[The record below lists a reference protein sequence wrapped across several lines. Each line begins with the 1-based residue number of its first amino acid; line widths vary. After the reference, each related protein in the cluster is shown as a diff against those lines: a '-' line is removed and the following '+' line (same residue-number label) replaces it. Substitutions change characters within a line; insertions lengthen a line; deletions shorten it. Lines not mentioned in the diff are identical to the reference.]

1 MNIQSVSNIPNIAVS
16 AASANKMG
24 DVGVAMVSKSLE
36 TAQENGDAL
45 KKMME
50 RSVNPQIGGNFDISA

>member
-1 MNIQSVSNIPNIAVS
+1 MSIGSVSSLPDIAIS
-16 AASANKMG
+16 ASSANKMG

-50 RSVNPQIGGNFDISA
+50 QSVNPAIGGNFDISV